1 MVANKD
7 VETLL
12 GEPKKAI
19 LSMVAPILIAMIVG
33 QVNSFV
39 DSMWCSSLGVN
50 ALSAIS
56 LVSSLYFLI
65 LGIGNGVGVGINV
78 SISRKIGA
86 GDIEGAQ
93 AYLAQIF
100 VLMVVLSI
108 PMIPVLLLVSDPLV
122 IFLGGSEILAECHDY
137 LIPIFLLCTF
147 TILQGILA
155 GAMRGEGAAKRSS
168 KINMLSAVV
177 NIILDPVLIFGLN
190 LGLMGAS
197 LATMLSGVSA
207 AAMMLHYYTSKKS
220 YVPFSLKNFRF
231 RRGPIWDV
239 MYVGI
244 PEMLEL
250 NIMSVMNL
258 ALVSLV
264 IGCGGSEGLTLYN
277 TPWRFVSLV
286 MVPAMALS
294 SAMVPVCSAAIGQ
307 RRPEKLREGYYFTV
321 KSAAGFGVAI
331 TILVFLLSNWI
342 VLAFTYDPSMEAY
355 RSEMARVTRI
365 YALFMPWYG
374 LIKVGSSMLS
384 ALRKSSHSL
393 ACAFLRNVLLICIF
407 YVASFHDMDWFYW
420 GLTIGEIIGGIM
432 MLGLAQ
438 FHFRNIYRD
447 LKASQ
452 SGAEPQAGIR
462 T

>member
-1 MVANKD
+1 MAANKD

-19 LSMVAPILIAMIVG
+19 LSMVMPILIAMIVG

-65 LGIGNGVGVGINV
+65 LGVGNGIGVGINV

-86 GDIEGAQ
+86 GDVEGAQ
-93 AYLAQIF
+93 QYLAQVF
-100 VLMVVLSI
+100 VLMLIISI
-108 PMIPVLLLVSDPLV
+108 PLIPVLLLVSDPLV
-122 IFLGGSEILAECHDY
+122 VFLGGSEILRECHDY
-137 LIPIFLLCTF
+137 LVPIFLLCTF

-168 KINMLSAVV
+168 QINMMSAVV
-177 NIILDPVLIFGLN
+177 NIVLDPVLIFGCG

-197 LATMLSGVSA
+197 LATMLSGVFA
-207 AAMMLHYYTSKKS
+207 AAMMIRFYTTKKS
-220 YVPFSLKNFRF
+220 YVPFSLKGFKFRKA
-231 RRGPIWDV
+231 PIWEV

-307 RRPEKLREGYYFTV
+307 WRPEKLREGYYFTV
-321 KSAAGFGVAI
+321 KAASGFGIAI

-342 VLAFTYDPSMEAY
+342 VLAFTYDPSMEPY
-355 RSEMARVTRI
+355 RAEMARITRI

-384 ALRKSSHSL
+384 SLRKSSQSL
-393 ACAFLRNVLLICIF
+393 ACAFLRNVILIIIF
-407 YVASFHDMDWFYW
+407 YIASMHDMEWFYW
-420 GLTIGEIIGGIM
+420 GITVGEIIGGIM
-432 MLGLAQ
+432 MMGLAQ
-438 FHFRNIYRD
+438 YHFRKVYREM
-447 LKASQ
+447 KASPKGPETQ
-452 SGAEPQAGIR
+452 TGA
-462 T
+462 